1 MGSHSN
7 MVIVQ
12 TILQYNIERR
22 REFNTLKEKLKT
34 CCCFPT
40 RRKIKLRLEELNTIL
55 SRDYMLPK
63 YDLVQTLGIK
73 YKELKKYPELIEI
86 TRKKKELQRLIA

>member
-1 MGSHSN
+1 
-7 MVIVQ
+7 
-12 TILQYNIERR
+12 
-22 REFNTLKEKLKT
+22 
-34 CCCFPT
+34 
-40 RRKIKLRLEELNTIL
+40 
-55 SRDYMLPK
+55 MLPK

>member
-1 MGSHSN
+1 MGSKSN
-7 MVIVQ
+7 MVIVR
-12 TILQYNIERR
+12 TILEYNVERR

-40 RRKIKLRLEELNTIL
+40 RRKIKLRMAELNEIL

-63 YDLVQTLGIK
+63 FDLVQTLGIK

-86 TRKKKELQRLIA
+86 TRKKQELRRLIA

>member
-1 MGSHSN
+1 MGPKSN

-12 TILQYNIERR
+12 TILLYNIERR
-22 REFNTLKEKLKT
+22 REFNRLKEQLKT

-40 RRKIKLRLEELNTIL
+40 RRKIKLRMEELNEIL
-55 SRDYMLPK
+55 SKDYMLPK

-86 TRKKKELQRLIA
+86 SKKKKELQRLTA

>member
-1 MGSHSN
+1 MGSKSN
-7 MVIVQ
+7 MIIVQ
-12 TILQYNIERR
+12 TILEYNIERR
-22 REFNTLKEKLKT
+22 REFNILKEQLKT

-40 RRKIKLRLEELNTIL
+40 RRKIKFRMEELNKIL